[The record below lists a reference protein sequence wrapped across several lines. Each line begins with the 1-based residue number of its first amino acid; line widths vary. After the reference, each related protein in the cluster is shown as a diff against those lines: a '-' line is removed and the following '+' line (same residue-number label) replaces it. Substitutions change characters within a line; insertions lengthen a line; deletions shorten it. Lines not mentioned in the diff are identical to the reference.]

1 MESVGDVIKINTFH
15 GLSEEN
21 VGRIMESVGD
31 VIKTNI
37 FHDLSAENVG
47 KTNISNNFHEFRETL
62 EAGTTVWR
70 IMEIVGNIGK
80 KHVCLYTMSV
90 KAASPTIFH
99 VFRETSGANTIVNPE
114 LRNLWSQKRS
124 KPST

>member
-47 KTNISNNFHEFRETL
+47 KTNISNNFNEFRETL

-70 IMEIVGNIGK
+70 IMELLAILGK
-80 KHVCLYTMSV
+80 NMFACTQC
-90 KAASPTIFH
+90 
-99 VFRETSGANTIVNPE
+99 R
-114 LRNLWSQKRS
+114 
-124 KPST
+124 